1 MRLYAGTSKNFIEDT
16 VRNQIAEKLR
26 RSFFDYFRYNPSDSE
41 VHSWN
46 NSLVRMKDV
55 IQHSGLTDHGILL
68 EYQLPLSSKRLD
80 CMVCGRNNDG
90 LDNAVIVELKQWG
103 KCEEALGDN
112 ELSTLLG
119 RAAHSDQ

>member
-26 RSFFDYFRYNPSDSE
+26 RAFFDYFRYNPSDSE

-55 IQHSGLTDHGILL
+55 IQHSGSNKEGKYYEKRNIGKVLMKDQVPMSRVCVPYKEIFLKSYCFLSLASDSLSHLT
-68 EYQLPLSSKRLD
+68 
-80 CMVCGRNNDG
+80 
-90 LDNAVIVELKQWG
+90 
-103 KCEEALGDN
+103 
-112 ELSTLLG
+112 
-119 RAAHSDQ
+119 